1 MEEYYKRRANEYEE
15 IYYRADKSRREEIQK
30 ITITFQNLLK
40 GRKILEIACGTGY
53 WTQFLS
59 ETAQSIVATD
69 LVPEVL
75 EIAKR
80 KQYKCPV
87 SFLIEDAYDLSFE
100 ANSFDGGLA
109 NFWFSHIPKRDIDSF
124 LEGFHRVLQC
134 DSRVFIADNVFM
146 PDIGGT
152 LVTKK
157 GDKDNTYKLRQL
169 KDKSEYLVLKNY
181 YTVDE
186 LLAIFQKHVPEFT
199 QENIFYGTCFWYVM
213 YELTAC
219 E

>member
-15 IYYRADKSRREEIQK
+15 IYYRADKTRQEENRK
-30 ITITFQNLLK
+30 ITDAFKNLLK
-40 GRKILEIACGTGY
+40 GRKTLEIACGTGY

-69 LVPEVL
+69 LVPDVL

-80 KQYKCPV
+80 KHYRCPV
-87 SFLIEDAYDLSFE
+87 SFLIEDAYNLSFD
-100 ANSFDGGLA
+100 ARTFDGGLA
-109 NFWFSHIPKRDIDSF
+109 NFWFSHIPKRKIDSF

-134 DSRVFIADNVFM
+134 GSRVFMADNVFV
-146 PDIGGT
+146 PGIGGT
-152 LVTKK
+152 LITKK
-157 GDKDNTYKLRQL
+157 GDEDNTYKLRQL
-169 KDKSEYLVLKNY
+169 KDKSEHLVLKNY

-186 LLAIFQKHVPEFT
+186 LLVMFQKYVPGFT

-213 YELTAC
+213 YELK